1 MKFSLFVHMERF
13 DPEQSHSDLYRELV
27 ELVQL
32 AEQGGFH
39 GVWVGEHHAMEFT
52 ISPNPFIVLADLA
65 RVTSQVRLGTGT
77 VVAPFWH
84 PVKMTGEAALADII
98 TGGRLDIG
106 IARGAYQFEYD
117 RLGGGMDAMEA
128 GARMRELIP
137 AIRALWQGDYA
148 HDGEYWSFPTSTCVP
163 RPVQRPHPPLWVAA
177 RDPHSHDFA
186 VSQGCNVMVTPLWH
200 GDDEVA
206 TIIDRFNTAC
216 ADHPEVPRPQSL
228 VLRHTYVG
236 DSDEEVDRACRD
248 FSRYYNYFGGW
259 FKNERPIR
267 NAFIQEYT
275 NEEIAANDMFSPEI
289 MRKNLIIGRPYE
301 VIDRLKGYEAMG
313 YDHYSFWI
321 DSGMTFAQKKKS
333 LKLFVTEVMPAFE
346 SSPAQQSA
354 G

>member
-13 DPEQSHSDLYRELV
+13 DPGQSHGDLYRELV
-27 ELVQL
+27 ELVQT
-32 AEQGGFH
+32 AERGGFH
-39 GVWVGEHHAMEFT
+39 SAWVGEHHAMEFT

-65 RVTSQVRLGTGT
+65 RVTDYIRLGTGT
-77 VVAPFWH
+77 IVAPNWH
-84 PVKMTGEAALADII
+84 PIRLVGEAAMTDII

-117 RLGGGMDAMEA
+117 RVGGGMDAMEA

-137 AIRALWQGDYA
+137 AIRELWQGDYA
-148 HDGEYWSFPTSTCVP
+148 HDGEYWSFPSATCVP
-163 RPVQRPHPPLWVAA
+163 KPAQRPHPPLWVAA
-177 RDPHSHDFA
+177 RDPNSHDFA
-186 VSQGCNVMVTPLWH
+186 VSQGCHVMVTPLWH

-206 TIIDRFNTAC
+206 TLIGRFNDAC
-216 ADHPEVPRPQSL
+216 AAHPETPRRECL

-236 DSDEEVDRACRD
+236 ASDAEVDRACRD

-267 NAFIQEYT
+267 NAFIQEYSDA
-275 NEEIAANDMFSPEI
+275 EIAANEMFSPEV
-289 MRKNLIIGRPYE
+289 MRRNLIIGKPAE
-301 VIDRLKGYEAMG
+301 VIDRVKSYEAMG

-333 LKLFVTEVMPAFE
+333 LELFINEVMPAFDDA
-346 SSPAQQSA
+346 PVHQA